1 MNAARLENAPRS
13 ALQIDDASIPEVSP
27 SVPQEPAFP
36 EYGQGGPDPTESAS
50 LGTTVEE
57 EAPPPPPVFVEYEV
71 QPGDSVI
78 GIAERFGISSDY
90 ILWNNV
96 DVIEEPDS
104 LAIGAVLQVPGVEGI
119 IHSAQLGDTA
129 SDLAVEYDS
138 TTEAIVNY
146 EANGFAGNPDNLPI
160 GALILIPGG
169 RLIPPPEEVAEA
181 LPDVVAPPPPTW
193 NWPAT
198 GRITSLFGPRH
209 PLGIDISMVVGTPIA
224 AAMPGQVVFVG
235 GSPCC
240 SYGYHV
246 IIEHA
251 DGYETLYA
259 HLSNV
264 WVGTGQWV
272 SGGEII
278 GLSGNTGYSTGPH
291 LHFEI
296 RRNGVKRD
304 PLAFLP

>member
-1 MNAARLENAPRS
+1 VTAARLDNVPRS
-13 ALQIDDASIPEVSP
+13 ALRTDDAAILEVSP
-27 SVPQEPAFP
+27 SATHEPALP
-36 EYGQGGPDPTESAS
+36 ETGQGGPGPAESAS
-50 LGTTVEE
+50 LGATVEE
-57 EAPPPPPVFVEYEV
+57 APPPPVFVEYEV
-71 QPGDSVI
+71 QPGDTVI
-78 GIAERFGISSDY
+78 GIAERFGIGSDY
-90 ILWNNV
+90 ILWNNI

-119 IHSAQLGDTA
+119 IHSARLGDTA

-138 TTEAIVNY
+138 TTEAIVEY
-146 EANGFAGNPDNLPI
+146 EANGFAGNPNNLPI
-160 GALILIPGG
+160 GALILVPGG
-169 RLIPPPEEVAEA
+169 RRIPSPEEVAEA
-181 LPDVVAPPPPTW
+181 LPEVVAPPPPTW

-198 GRITSLFGPRH
+198 GRITSLFGGRH
-209 PLGIDISMVVGTPIA
+209 PLGIDISMVVGTPLA
-224 AAMPGQVVFVG
+224 AATSGQVVFVG
-235 GSPCC
+235 GSACC

-259 HLSNV
+259 HLSTV
-264 WVGTGQWV
+264 YVATGQWV

-296 RRNGVKRD
+296 RRNGIHRD